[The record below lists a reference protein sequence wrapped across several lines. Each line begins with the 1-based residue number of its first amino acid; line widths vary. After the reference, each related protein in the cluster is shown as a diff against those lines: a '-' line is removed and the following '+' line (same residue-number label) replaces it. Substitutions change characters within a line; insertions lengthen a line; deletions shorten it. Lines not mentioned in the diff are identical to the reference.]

1 MRDKIT
7 IGSTAKKIAV
17 NDAGEYI
24 VLDARDQRFMTEL
37 LDLVQNFKGMEQVYQ
52 DGLDKIN
59 AMPTDTEE
67 QRVAKCAAAC
77 KFNSD
82 VCEDLRQRVDK
93 LFKDDVCRKV
103 FGPITPG
110 VYEFAQFF
118 EQLAPIVKQAQEE
131 RAARIRKY
139 TDRYHRKE

>member
-1 MRDKIT
+1 MSEKIS

-24 VLDARDQRFMTEL
+24 SFDARDQAFMTEL

-52 DGLDKIN
+52 EGLDRIN
-59 AMPTDTEE
+59 AMPTGTEE
-67 QRVAKCAAAC
+67 ERVAKCAAAC

-110 VYEFAQFF
+110 IYEFAEFF

-139 TDRYHRKE
+139 TARYHRKE